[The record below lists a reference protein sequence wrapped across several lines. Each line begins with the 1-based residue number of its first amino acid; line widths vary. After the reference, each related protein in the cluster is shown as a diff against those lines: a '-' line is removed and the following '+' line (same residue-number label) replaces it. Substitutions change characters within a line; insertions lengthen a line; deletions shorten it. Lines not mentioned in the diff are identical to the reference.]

1 MAGIAG
7 ASELVEGDGEIGAA
21 LGSDRLSK
29 VLDRRINVGLEHLSN
44 RNAIMGRKQLLGGPW
59 HPESLVR
66 ETGFET
72 FWWTSDLLQTNGLA
86 FAL

>member
-1 MAGIAG
+1 
-7 ASELVEGDGEIGAA
+7 
-21 LGSDRLSK
+21 
-29 VLDRRINVGLEHLSN
+29 
-44 RNAIMGRKQLLGGPW
+44 MGRKQLLGVLW